1 MERGKSVHT
10 KHSHSYSVNTSK
22 LRMMVFASLFA
33 ALTATSAYMM
43 VPVPLSPV
51 PITLQVF
58 FVLLA
63 GSTLGSK
70 WGSLSI

>member
-1 MERGKSVHT
+1 
-10 KHSHSYSVNTSK
+10 
-22 LRMMVFASLFA
+22 
-33 ALTATSAYMM
+33 MM